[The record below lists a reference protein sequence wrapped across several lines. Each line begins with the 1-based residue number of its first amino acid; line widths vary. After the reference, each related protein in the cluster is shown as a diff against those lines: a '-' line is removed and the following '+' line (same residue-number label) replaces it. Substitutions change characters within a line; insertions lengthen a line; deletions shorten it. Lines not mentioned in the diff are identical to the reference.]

1 MLTTNS
7 LVALTLRAVS
17 VPKRAEI
24 TTTHDGD
31 EILPIEYSDNYVT
44 VYPGETVEVT
54 GTVTGSEPAANWVRV
69 SGYNSA
75 PTVVP
80 IDQRARR

>member
-1 MLTTNS
+1 MRIQLHNPGRQI
-7 LVALTLRAVS
+7 AFFE
-17 VPKRAEI
+17 RAEV
-24 TTTHDGD
+24 TTTRDGD

-54 GTVTGSEPAANWVRV
+54 GTVPGSVHGANWVRV
-69 SGYNSA
+69 GGYNSA
-75 PTVVP
+75 PTVVE